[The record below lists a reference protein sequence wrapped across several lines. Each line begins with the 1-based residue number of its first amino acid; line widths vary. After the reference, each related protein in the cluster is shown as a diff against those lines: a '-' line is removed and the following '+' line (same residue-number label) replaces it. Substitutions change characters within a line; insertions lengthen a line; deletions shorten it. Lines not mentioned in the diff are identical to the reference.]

1 MTYNPY
7 PMSKARPKPAPKGT
21 DATARLAKR
30 LVKQSLCCDHCE
42 PTANDMMG
50 AAEQLCRR
58 RFSGATNERQIVGAI
73 LSTYRA
79 AGSKR
84 GSRPAT
90 EQQMLRRRLL
100 LTKLDRILVVIAGVV
115 SVIWLTCFKHE
126 TPTSI
131 ASVPDDYIVEW
142 KSIGN
147 VVPTHEPQK

>member
-7 PMSKARPKPAPKGT
+7 PMSNARPKPAPKGT

-30 LVKQSLCCDHCE
+30 LVKQSLCSDHSE
-42 PTANDMMG
+42 ATANDMMG
-50 AAEQLCRR
+50 AAESLCRR

-73 LSTYRA
+73 LSMYGA

-90 EQQMLRRRLL
+90 EKQMLRRRLV
-100 LTKLDRILVVIAGVV
+100 LTKLDRILVVIAGII
-115 SVIWLTCFKHE
+115 SVIWLTCFEHE
-126 TPTSI
+126 TPTSMTN
-131 ASVPDDYIVEW
+131 VPDDYIVEW

-147 VVPTHEPQK
+147 VVPTHEPQE